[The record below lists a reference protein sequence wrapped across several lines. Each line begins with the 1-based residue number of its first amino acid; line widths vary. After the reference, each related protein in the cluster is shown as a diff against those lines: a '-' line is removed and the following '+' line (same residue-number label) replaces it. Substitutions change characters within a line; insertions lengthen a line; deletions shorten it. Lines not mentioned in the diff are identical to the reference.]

1 MKNKLISILMISFVI
16 TLIISTIIIIK
27 WSIDNNTNQ
36 EILDIIHE
44 NVVIKEITT
53 TTNNIDKQSTTKTQ
67 NIYYDY
73 TKINLIDVDL
83 NELTKINKDT
93 KGWIQVKGTN
103 INYPYVQTKNNDY
116 YLTRS
121 FDKKYTDAGWVFM
134 DYRNN
139 PKEFDK
145 NTIIYAHARK
155 NNTMFGELDKLL
167 KKDYYNN
174 LNNHFINISTLTQNS
189 IWQVFSVYHL
199 PTTSDYL
206 QIKFANDSE
215 YDNFLKLLKS
225 RSSRNFK
232 TEVSTSDKIL
242 TLSTCY
248 NDEEKLVVHA
258 KLINEQPK

>member
-1 MKNKLISILMISFVI
+1 
-16 TLIISTIIIIK
+16 
-27 WSIDNNTNQ
+27 
-36 EILDIIHE
+36 
-44 NVVIKEITT
+44 
-53 TTNNIDKQSTTKTQ
+53 
-67 NIYYDY
+67 
-73 TKINLIDVDL
+73 
-83 NELTKINKDT
+83 
-93 KGWIQVKGTN
+93 
-103 INYPYVQTKNNDY
+103 
-116 YLTRS
+116 
-121 FDKKYTDAGWVFM
+121 
-134 DYRNN
+134 
-139 PKEFDK
+139 
-145 NTIIYAHARK
+145 
-155 NNTMFGELDKLL
+155 MFGELDKLL

>member
-36 EILDIIHE
+36 E

-134 DYRNN
+134 D
-139 PKEFDK
+139 
-145 NTIIYAHARK
+145 
-155 NNTMFGELDKLL
+155 
-167 KKDYYNN
+167 
-174 LNNHFINISTLTQNS
+174 
-189 IWQVFSVYHL
+189 
-199 PTTSDYL
+199 
-206 QIKFANDSE
+206 
-215 YDNFLKLLKS
+215 
-225 RSSRNFK
+225 
-232 TEVSTSDKIL
+232 
-242 TLSTCY
+242 
-248 NDEEKLVVHA
+248 
-258 KLINEQPK
+258 